1 LKPVKQAN
9 RYAKALLRNV
19 GMENAPQAL
28 TELISINDLMVRSK
42 EFRSLLINP
51 TFTSEERAS
60 VIKSLTEKLKLSE
73 STVRFVLHITE
84 VGVIAA
90 LSDIIRIATNLY
102 LERKK
107 RAKAVVMT
115 PIEISKDREN
125 TLKAS
130 LKKITDRDVDLEY
143 VIDPSLLGG
152 ILIKMGST
160 MYDTSI
166 KGQLRLL
173 KDELIKG

>member
-1 LKPVKQAN
+1 LKPVREAN

-28 TELISINDLMVRSK
+28 TELISINDLMVRSR
-42 EFRSLLINP
+42 EFRSFLLNP
-51 TFTSEERAS
+51 RFAPEERAS

-73 STVRFVLHITE
+73 NTVKFVLHITD

-90 LSDIIRIATNLY
+90 LSDIIRIATTLY
-102 LERKK
+102 LEKKK

-130 LKKITDRDVDLEY
+130 LKKMTERDVDLEY

>member
-51 TFTSEERAS
+51 TFTSEERAA

-73 STVRFVLHITE
+73 STVRFVLHITD

-130 LKKITDRDVDLEY
+130 LKKMTDRDVDLEY

>member
-1 LKPVKQAN
+1 LKPVRQAN

-19 GMENAPQAL
+19 GIENAPQAL

-42 EFRSLLINP
+42 EFRSLLVNP
-51 TFTSEERAS
+51 RFTTDEKAG
-60 VIKSLTEKLKLSE
+60 VIKSLAERLKISE
-73 STVRFVLHITE
+73 GTVKFISHISE
-84 VGVIAA
+84 VGVIVA
-90 LSDIIRIATNLY
+90 LADIIRIATSLY
-102 LERKK
+102 LEKK
-107 RAKAVVMT
+107 KKAKAVVMT

-130 LKKITDRDVDLEY
+130 LKKITDSDVDLEY

-152 ILIKMGST
+152 ILVKIGST